1 MPCNFD
7 IVHLRMNSQDI
18 KRTETRSKNGYLT
31 LPEAGTLLQVTP
43 RTILRWEELG
53 KIRLFRFGPRCV
65 RVSGDSLDKM
75 ALTARRTGPD
85 LARGEWLAQGRK
97 DSK

>member
-1 MPCNFD
+1 MPCHFD
-7 IVHLRMNSQDI
+7 IVHLCMNSHDI

>member
-1 MPCNFD
+1 MPSESY
-7 IVHLRMNSQDI
+7 IVALYMNQQDI
-18 KRTETRSKNGYLT
+18 TRTETRSKNGYLT
-31 LPEAGTLLQVTP
+31 LPEAGNLLQVTP

-65 RVSGDSLDKM
+65 RVSGDSLEKM